1 MLCTCLATGYCQAI
15 LYQVKVVFIPM
26 HSRNSYCGPRDKIW
40 HNSGLLL
47 AFLLDITPWEDMR
60 CGTEAETSVHILCE
74 WEALASCRHA
84 NLGSFFL
91 DPEDKAQN
99 KGSLNYF
106 EEHLGRSYVF
116 NEIRDEML
124 CCLITV
130 WSLSYKVPGNL
141 VVPCKKGKNE
151 R

>member
-1 MLCTCLATGYCQAI
+1 
-15 LYQVKVVFIPM
+15 
-26 HSRNSYCGPRDKIW
+26 
-40 HNSGLLL
+40 
-47 AFLLDITPWEDMR
+47 
-60 CGTEAETSVHILCE
+60 
-74 WEALASCRHA
+74 
-84 NLGSFFL
+84 L

-130 WSLSYKVPGNL
+130 
-141 VVPCKKGKNE
+141 
-151 R
+151 